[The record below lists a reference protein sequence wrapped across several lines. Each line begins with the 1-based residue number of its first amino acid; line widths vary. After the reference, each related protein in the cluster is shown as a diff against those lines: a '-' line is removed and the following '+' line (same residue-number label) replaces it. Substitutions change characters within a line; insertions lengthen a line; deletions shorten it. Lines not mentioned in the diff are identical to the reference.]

1 MERWLRNR
9 ATAIA
14 IEFSNNTTDGL
25 RALEEFAKYTGRESA
40 EDVLYFILKNV
51 AEHTKYCKDNPEIAS
66 QINELRCRIE

>member
-1 MERWLRNR
+1 MDKWLRNR

-51 AEHTKYCKDNPEIAS
+51 AEHTEYCKDNPKIAD
-66 QINELRCRIE
+66 QLNELRCRL